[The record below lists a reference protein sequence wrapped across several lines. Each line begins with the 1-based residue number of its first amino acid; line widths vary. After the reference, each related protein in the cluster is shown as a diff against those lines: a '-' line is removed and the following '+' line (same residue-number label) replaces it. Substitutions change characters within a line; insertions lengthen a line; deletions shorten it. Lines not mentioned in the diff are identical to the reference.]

1 MTIFRDRNNNDND
14 NDNHL
19 QVSYENIV
27 LLMAEI
33 Y

>member
-27 LLMAEI
+27 LLMARI
-33 Y
+33 